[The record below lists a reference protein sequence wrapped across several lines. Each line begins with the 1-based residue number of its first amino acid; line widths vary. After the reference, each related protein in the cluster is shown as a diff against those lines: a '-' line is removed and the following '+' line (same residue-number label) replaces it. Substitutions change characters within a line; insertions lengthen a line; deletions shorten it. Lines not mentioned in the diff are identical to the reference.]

1 MITVGCLCSD
11 HVQMSLD
18 DNRITVLVSGST
30 RFFDDYVVH
39 FILDIF
45 QIVSFCKFHTKITDF
60 FCVEGTSGYHT

>member
-45 QIVSFCKFHTKITDF
+45 QIVCFRKFYTKITDL
-60 FCVEGTSGYHT
+60 FCVEGTSWYHT